1 MNSDIH
7 KPPVAPK
14 PKPATSP
21 KAFLSPQV
29 PGQNGLTLS
38 PGTAEK
44 TKPPVAPKPPKPA
57 SESPWNKGLHNSQ
70 NGIQQS
76 KKPEW
81 DYVIPICL
89 CSQENCTCIRTTNV
103 KQKEKNVK
111 PLHSKTEENE
121 LLSSGKQCV
130 NGGTASDVRWQVK
143 NSSSTDAPVI
153 NHKHFRDKP
162 NIARTLSGDSGTSSP
177 RTVGLPLPHRTNAET
192 KAVSPTE
199 RGQKDDCFSSEQTSV
214 LQPKPVLKPSRK
226 PPPVPVQ
233 RKPRAAASSHQE
245 KVEDKREETAVQ
257 ERRDVRVKEVKMS
270 SDRKG
275 SSSMSVSALNSQN
288 NQLAYLCARKACP
301 PPTRI
306 KPHPDARKVP
316 TPLVKTPA
324 EDVQHEESDLDAKP
338 NKVEKSVS
346 QTDHRNKKGGEH
358 QEETHHLPSSPS
370 VSRPDLSK
378 PPLTT
383 TATEEKRMVK
393 TSSKKHCRHNSTSS
407 LMQHKESPEEKEV
420 DKSEE
425 CVPRM
430 VNTSNNDTL
439 KRELPVPPPFGKA
452 AGKISASGAK
462 LSKKKSRSFS
472 SADTLGSDG
481 SKGNSF
487 RKVLELK
494 LGKMMP
500 PKKAA
505 KESQNPYA
513 TSSDVDR
520 STHNDHDD
528 YQEVSEHPHL
538 ERKLPSLQ
546 SGVEQNVDGDE
557 FFPGVKEDA
566 LYDSIGIYEEI
577 LDYENVD
584 VGNMGTCPPAAHTKD
599 WQRDE
604 YNDENI
610 YEEQEPYFSLEKN
623 IHQAKTRTEGD
634 RSFDKKLSF
643 LSDSFDDTS
652 EEEEDSS
659 SLSSKGDPEELG
671 EQTLQREKK
680 KSKIQ
685 YIATEI
691 MSSESV
697 FVDILKLLHVDFRN
711 SVDVASQQHGKPV
724 IEERLLNQ
732 ILYYLPQLHELN
744 EDLLRELTQRVD
756 HWDENSQIADIFL
769 KKGPFLKMYSTYI
782 REFDKN
788 VALLEEQTKKNPAFG
803 AVVKEFQASP
813 RCANLALKHYLLK
826 PVQRIPQYQLLL
838 TDYLKNLSEDSKD
851 YVDTQAALALV
862 KEVASHANDTIKHG
876 DNFEKLMQVQSCLS
890 GNHHEIIQPGRVFL
904 KEGVLMK
911 LSRKVMQPSMFFLF
925 NDALLY
931 TVPIQSAQYKLK
943 NMMSLAGIKVS
954 KPSQEAYQNELNIES
969 VERSFTL
976 SASSASERD
985 EWLESISMAI
995 DEYTKKKISFI
1006 SGKPPDEE
1014 QVRNVDDDDGANL
1027 GSKAPIW
1034 IPDLRTTMCMICT
1047 CEFTLTWRRH
1057 HCRACGKVVCQAC
1070 SFNKHCLAYKKNQP
1084 ARVCDQCFAVLQQR
1098 SEMTS
1103 SAPPATGSK
1112 TAFVFIRKQKK
1123 IPATLTEVTANTDNS
1138 SMSGYLMRSKQAKKQ
1153 GKRLWFVI
1161 KDKVLYT
1168 YAASED
1174 VAALE
1179 SQPLLGFM
1187 LKVDPLQKLQ
1197 FKLYHK
1203 NTLCYIYKADDIQT
1217 AQRWISSFKEATVL

>member
-162 NIARTLSGDSGTSSP
+162 NIARTLSGDS
-177 RTVGLPLPHRTNAET
+177 
-192 KAVSPTE
+192 
-199 RGQKDDCFSSEQTSV
+199 
-214 LQPKPVLKPSRK
+214 
-226 PPPVPVQ
+226 
-233 RKPRAAASSHQE
+233 
-245 KVEDKREETAVQ
+245 
-257 ERRDVRVKEVKMS
+257 
-270 SDRKG
+270 
-275 SSSMSVSALNSQN
+275 
-288 NQLAYLCARKACP
+288 
-301 PPTRI
+301 
-306 KPHPDARKVP
+306 
-316 TPLVKTPA
+316 
-324 EDVQHEESDLDAKP
+324 
-338 NKVEKSVS
+338 
-346 QTDHRNKKGGEH
+346 
-358 QEETHHLPSSPS
+358 
-370 VSRPDLSK
+370 
-378 PPLTT
+378 
-383 TATEEKRMVK
+383 
-393 TSSKKHCRHNSTSS
+393 
-407 LMQHKESPEEKEV
+407 
-420 DKSEE
+420 
-425 CVPRM
+425 
-430 VNTSNNDTL
+430 
-439 KRELPVPPPFGKA
+439 
-452 AGKISASGAK
+452 
-462 LSKKKSRSFS
+462 
-472 SADTLGSDG
+472 
-481 SKGNSF
+481 
-487 RKVLELK
+487 
-494 LGKMMP
+494 
-500 PKKAA
+500 
-505 KESQNPYA
+505 
-513 TSSDVDR
+513 
-520 STHNDHDD
+520 
-528 YQEVSEHPHL
+528 
-538 ERKLPSLQ
+538 
-546 SGVEQNVDGDE
+546 
-557 FFPGVKEDA
+557 
-566 LYDSIGIYEEI
+566 
-577 LDYENVD
+577 
-584 VGNMGTCPPAAHTKD
+584 
-599 WQRDE
+599 
-604 YNDENI
+604 
-610 YEEQEPYFSLEKN
+610 
-623 IHQAKTRTEGD
+623 
-634 RSFDKKLSF
+634 
-643 LSDSFDDTS
+643 
-652 EEEEDSS
+652 
-659 SLSSKGDPEELG
+659 
-671 EQTLQREKK
+671 
-680 KSKIQ
+680 
-685 YIATEI
+685 EI

-943 NMMSLAGIKVS
+943 NMMSLAGIK
-954 KPSQEAYQNELNIES
+954 
-969 VERSFTL
+969 
-976 SASSASERD
+976 
-985 EWLESISMAI
+985 
-995 DEYTKKKISFI
+995 
-1006 SGKPPDEE
+1006 
-1014 QVRNVDDDDGANL
+1014 
-1027 GSKAPIW
+1027 
-1034 IPDLRTTMCMICT
+1034 
-1047 CEFTLTWRRH
+1047 
-1057 HCRACGKVVCQAC
+1057 
-1070 SFNKHCLAYKKNQP
+1070 
-1084 ARVCDQCFAVLQQR
+1084 QR